1 MNGVGLKPSAFKTS
15 VSQLGIT
22 LAPQFRTLGSH
33 AKKRGTM
40 AVELE
45 GSPLVIL
52 HND

>member
-1 MNGVGLKPSAFKTS
+1 MNGVGLIPRVFKTS
-15 VSQLGIT
+15 FSQLGIT
-22 LAPQFRTLGSH
+22 PAALFRILGSH
-33 AKKRGTM
+33 AKLRGTM